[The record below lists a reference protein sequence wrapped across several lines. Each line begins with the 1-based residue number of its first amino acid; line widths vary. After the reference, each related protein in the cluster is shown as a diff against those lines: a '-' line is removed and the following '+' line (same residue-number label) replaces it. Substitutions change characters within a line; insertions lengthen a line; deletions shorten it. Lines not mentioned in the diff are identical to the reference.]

1 MPPAE
6 ARRPPAIVL
15 GGTDNALSVTRR
27 LARHG
32 ITVYTLNEPQ
42 AMVRYSRHG
51 RFVPVRRGP
60 DPQAAWLAFLK
71 SERAAVLH
79 GGVLLPC
86 DDEAVELVV
95 RQRRELEGDY
105 RLIEGADEVLLAV
118 LDKAGTYALARKAGV
133 PAPAVW
139 TVRSEEELAS
149 ACEGIEYPCALK
161 PRHSHLFRKKQFDKK
176 ALVASSRGE
185 LFRSFSQAHAHGLE
199 MLLTEIVPG
208 AEAAYCSYYSYLDE
222 DLQPMFEF
230 TKRKLRQNPP
240 GFGMGTY
247 HVSDWSPEVAEI
259 GLRFL
264 RGAGLRGFGNVEFKR
279 DARDGRLKLIECN
292 ARFTRLHEMLEVC
305 GLEVALLVYNRLAG
319 RPLPA
324 LGRYRSG
331 VWFWLPSSDFA
342 AFRTLNKRG
351 ELSLGAWVSSLLH
364 RQRFLIFQW
373 RDPWPSVMHFWT
385 FLRNRA
391 TRRWDSLT
399 TRVRTALTGPSR

>member
-1 MPPAE
+1 VPPAE
-6 ARRPPAIVL
+6 HLPPAIVV

-32 ITVYTLNEPQ
+32 ITVYTLNHPT
-42 AMVRYSRHG
+42 AHVRYSRFGH
-51 RFVPVRRGP
+51 FVPVRRGP
-60 DPQAAWLAFLK
+60 DPLSAWLEILGGGQAAPM
-71 SERAAVLH
+71 R

-86 DDEAVELVV
+86 DDEAVELVA
-95 RQRRELEGDY
+95 RHRAELSGAY
-105 RLIEGADEVLLAV
+105 RLIEGADDVLLAM
-118 LDKAGTYALARKAGV
+118 LDKATTYELARKAGV

-139 TVRSEEELAS
+139 TIGGEDELAA
-149 ACEGIEYPCALK
+149 ACETIAYPCALK

-176 ALVASSRGE
+176 ALVASNRDE
-185 LFRSFSQAHAHGLE
+185 LFQAFAQAHDHGLK

-222 DLQPMFEF
+222 ELRPLFDF

-247 HVSDWSPEVAEI
+247 HLSDWSPEVADM

-279 DARDGRLKLIECN
+279 DARDGHLKLIECN

-305 GLEVALLVYNRLAG
+305 GLDVTLLVYNRLAG
-319 RPLPA
+319 RPLPQ

-342 AFRTLNKRG
+342 AFRSLNQRG
-351 ELSLGAWVSSLLH
+351 ELSLAAWSRSLLRRPH
-364 RQRFLIFQW
+364 FLRFEW
-373 RDPWPSVMHFWT
+373 GDPLPTLMHFWT
-385 FLRNRA
+385 FLRERA
-391 TRRWDSLT
+391 SRRWQSLS
-399 TRVRTALTGPSR
+399 TRVRTAIDGPSR

>member
-1 MPPAE
+1 MPPADHL
-6 ARRPPAIVL
+6 PPAVVV

-32 ITVYTLNEPQ
+32 ITEYALNDPN
-42 AMVRYSRHG
+42 AHVRYSRHG
-51 RFVPVRRGP
+51 HFVPVRRGS
-60 DPQAAWLAFLK
+60 DPQSAWLEILK
-71 SERAAVLH
+71 GDRAAPLQ

-86 DDEAVELVV
+86 DDEAVELVA
-95 RQRRELEGDY
+95 RHRAELAGGY
-105 RLIEGADEVLLAV
+105 RLIEGADDVLLAM
-118 LDKAGTYALARKAGV
+118 LDKASTYELARKAGV

-139 TVRSEEELAS
+139 TIGSEEELAA
-149 ACEGIEYPCALK
+149 ACVTIEYPCALK

-176 ALVASSRGE
+176 ALVASTRDE
-185 LFRSFSQAHAHGLE
+185 LFRAFSQAHGHGLR

-208 AEAAYCSYYSYLDE
+208 TEAAYCSYYSYLDE
-222 DLQPMFEF
+222 DLRPLFDF

-247 HVSDWSPEVAEI
+247 HLSDWSPEVAEM

-305 GLEVALLVYNRLAG
+305 GLDVTLLVYNRLAG
-319 RPLPA
+319 RPLPE

-342 AFRTLNKRG
+342 AFRSLSRRG
-351 ELSLGAWVSSLLH
+351 DLSLGAWVRSLLRRPH
-364 RQRFLIFQW
+364 FLRFEW
-373 RDPWPSVMHFWT
+373 RDPLPSIIYFWT
-385 FLRNRA
+385 FLRERA
-391 TRRWDSLT
+391 SRRWHSLS
-399 TRVRTALTGPSR
+399 TRVRTAIAGPSQ